1 MLRRMMPTKE
11 AAHYV
16 GLATGTLANM
26 RVRGDGPRFRKIAGR
41 VLYDVADLDA
51 WIDDHPLVV
60 STSDDGAVARS
71 A

>member
-1 MLRRMMPTKE
+1 MMPTKE

-41 VLYDVADLDA
+41 VL
-51 WIDDHPLVV
+51 
-60 STSDDGAVARS
+60 
-71 A
+71 